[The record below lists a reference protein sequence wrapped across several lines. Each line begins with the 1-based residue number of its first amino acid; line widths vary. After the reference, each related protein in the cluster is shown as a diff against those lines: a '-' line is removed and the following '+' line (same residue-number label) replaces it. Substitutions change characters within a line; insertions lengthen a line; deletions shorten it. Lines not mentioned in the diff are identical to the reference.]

1 MKLILNIL
9 KPERY
14 KIYVSLLLKTIGAFA
29 DLLLPWLIAYMI
41 DETIPGINDETKSL
55 NELFLLGAIMIIV
68 AGLGLLLN
76 VVANRRAEKI
86 ASEIVFQLRNDLFEK
101 ITHLEANQIDDFTR
115 ASIISRMTSDTY
127 NIYSAIA
134 SLQRIGIRAP
144 ILLIGGLIFTL
155 FLDPVLTLV
164 MVCALPLLVILVSVT
179 TKKGAPL
186 YRKSQQR
193 QDRVVRV
200 IREYVSGVRV
210 IRALGMETE
219 EINKYDLH
227 NKELIKEELN
237 AHRVMAKV
245 NPLMN
250 LTMNIGLVSVLL
262 VGAYRFQMGLTKDGV
277 IVAFM
282 TYFTIILVAMMSI
295 TRIFTMLTRASAS
308 GDRIQEVLAS
318 ESTFKKENKELNIH
332 ANNHITFEN
341 VSFSYK
347 NNVNQ
352 LDDISFT
359 LKKGQTLGIIG
370 ATGSGKTTIVNL
382 ILRFYEA
389 QQGRILFYDEP
400 IENIDIEKLR
410 RSIGVVFQNDII
422 FANSLQEN
430 ISLSRKDIS
439 PYDLTESID
448 IAQADFIYEKQNALN
463 DIASQKGAN
472 LSGGQKQRIL
482 IARALVNKPQLLI
495 LDDASSALDYQT
507 DQNLRKSLF
516 EKLKSTT
523 KIIVAQRVSS
533 IKSSDIILLI
543 HEGKIVAKGTHE
555 TLMASSKM
563 YQEIANYQMGD
574 VYE

>member
-1 MKLILNIL
+1 
-9 KPERY
+9 
-14 KIYVSLLLKTIGAFA
+14 
-29 DLLLPWLIAYMI
+29 
-41 DETIPGINDETKSL
+41 
-55 NELFLLGAIMIIV
+55 
-68 AGLGLLLN
+68 
-76 VVANRRAEKI
+76 
-86 ASEIVFQLRNDLFEK
+86 
-101 ITHLEANQIDDFTR
+101 
-115 ASIISRMTSDTY
+115 
-127 NIYSAIA
+127 
-134 SLQRIGIRAP
+134 
-144 ILLIGGLIFTL
+144 
-155 FLDPVLTLV
+155 
-164 MVCALPLLVILVSVT
+164 
-179 TKKGAPL
+179 
-186 YRKSQQR
+186 
-193 QDRVVRV
+193 
-200 IREYVSGVRV
+200 
-210 IRALGMETE
+210 METE

-410 RSIGVVFQNDII
+410 RSIGVVFSKRYY
-422 FANSLQEN
+422 FCKFLT
-430 ISLSRKDIS
+430 RK
-439 PYDLTESID
+439 
-448 IAQADFIYEKQNALN
+448 
-463 DIASQKGAN
+463 
-472 LSGGQKQRIL
+472 
-482 IARALVNKPQLLI
+482 
-495 LDDASSALDYQT
+495 
-507 DQNLRKSLF
+507 
-516 EKLKSTT
+516 
-523 KIIVAQRVSS
+523 
-533 IKSSDIILLI
+533 
-543 HEGKIVAKGTHE
+543 H
-555 TLMASSKM
+555 
-563 YQEIANYQMGD
+563 
-574 VYE
+574 